1 MIYFKRSELGKPY
14 SRLLEIFKEH
24 KYTRDTWGVADTMI
38 WEETE
43 QNNPSSEGNLLANK
57 GF

>member
-1 MIYFKRSELGKPY
+1 MIYFKRSELKKPY

-24 KYTRDTWGVADTMI
+24 KYTQDTWGVADTMI

-43 QNNPSSEGNLLANK
+43 QNNPFSEGNL
-57 GF
+57 FS